1 MSGGGLSSGVPPA
14 AAAAAAAK
22 EAPDE
27 GGSAPEEIYMK
38 GRLQLAKGIEDDQFM
53 KGIKKYLKF
62 EKGPKEGS
70 K

>member
-1 MSGGGLSSGVPPA
+1 MPKEFTA
-14 AAAAAAAK
+14 YFAK
-22 EAPDE
+22 
-27 GGSAPEEIYMK
+27 
-38 GRLQLAKGIEDDQFM
+38 LAKGIEDDQFM